1 MDNGYSL
8 ADAAA
13 IMGGRGEGFGG
24 MGGLGWL
31 ILLFL
36 FLMGNGGFGFG
47 GANAAAV
54 GYATQA
60 DITNAIQAQT
70 SALNQQS
77 ILMSSQN
84 NNYETARLIDQLG
97 ANIMAQNNTNTINV
111 IQGFNQLSGQITN
124 QTNVLGSKLDALGY
138 QMESCCCSIKTLIK
152 DNQIADLSR
161 ELNRAQ
167 TDASNGAQSLY
178 LLSQLGKYT
187 PGSGTTAAAGA

>member
-24 MGGLGWL
+24 LGGLGIL

-36 FLMGNGGFGFG
+36 FLMNNGFGFG
-47 GANAAAV
+47 GGNAAAV

-60 DITNAIQAQT
+60 DITSAIQAQT
-70 SALNQQS
+70 SAMNQQA

-97 ANIMAQNNTNTINV
+97 ANIAAQNNTNLINV
-111 IQGFNQLSGQITN
+111 IQGYNALGNQITN
-124 QTNVLGSKLDALGY
+124 QTNVLGSKLDALGF
-138 QMESCCCSIKTLIK
+138 QLENCCCSIKTMIK
-152 DNQIADLSR
+152 DNQIADLTNQ
-161 ELNRAQ
+161 LNQANNQ
-167 TDASNGAQSLY
+167 AVNSAQSLY

-187 PGSGTTAAAGA
+187 PGAAAAGA